1 MTVRAISIEAYKHH
15 IDSGKAETQWMKIF
29 TFMDSHVPLT
39 RSEISE
45 TLGMRMSSVCGRI
58 HELIEAGL
66 LKEGDRRRCE
76 ITGEPAHTLESAI
89 AAPDSNQQTLF

>member
-1 MTVRAISIEAYKHH
+1 MTVRAISIEAYKRH
-15 IDSGKAETQWMKIF
+15 IDSGKQATQWMKIY
-29 TFMDSHVPLT
+29 TFIDGRMPMT

-58 HELIEAGL
+58 HELVEAGL
-66 LKEGDRRRCE
+66 LRECDRRRCE

-89 AAPDSNQQTLF
+89 RAPDTNQQSLF